1 MLSEIVRGRIFFFS
15 EIVRG
20 RLKIFFSRYRKV
32 QIKCFF
38 SEIVRGRLKIFFL
51 EIVRGRLKIKIL
63 TSPIYLGVMSP
74 VSNTKTVYLSTLL
87 LRGFNTS
94 RVPNSVLV
102 FNVIVIVGVDTGNTK
117 GLPPGLIFSM
127 SLSAGTSDSILPG
140 AMNAGF
146 DIPSIESQG
155 TSVVAETK
163 K

>member
-32 QIKCFF
+32 QIKFFF

>member
-32 QIKCFF
+32 QIKFFF
-38 SEIVRGRLKIFFL
+38 SEIVRGRLKFFFL

>member
-1 MLSEIVRGRIFFFS
+1 VQIKFFFS
-15 EIVRG
+15 
-20 RLKIFFSRYRKV
+20 
-32 QIKCFF
+32 
-38 SEIVRGRLKIFFL
+38 

>member
-32 QIKCFF
+32 QINFFF
-38 SEIVRGRLKIFFL
+38 SEIVRGRLKFFFL

>member
-38 SEIVRGRLKIFFL
+38 SEIVRGRLKFFFL